1 MYKKKTEEISQIIIP
16 MIFMLDHQ
24 FVIVGV
30 EGGGE
35 KGGEGEIF
43 KQGEGIDIGS
53 SCSVN

>member
-1 MYKKKTEEISQIIIP
+1 